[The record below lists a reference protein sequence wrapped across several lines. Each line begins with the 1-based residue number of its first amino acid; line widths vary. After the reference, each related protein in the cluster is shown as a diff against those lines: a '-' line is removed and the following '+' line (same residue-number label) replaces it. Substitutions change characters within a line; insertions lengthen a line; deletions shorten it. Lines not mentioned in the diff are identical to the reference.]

1 MNIDEF
7 IDRFTKYYKAKMPFI
22 FAVDFAMKKP
32 LIYRLDEAKQQ
43 GILYHIHSH
52 SNVSIQAIDK
62 EKVQLE
68 SKPIDFD
75 SYKKSFDFVIEN
87 INNGNSYLLNLTFP
101 SEIKLNLSLE
111 QLYHIAVA
119 PYKILIKD
127 ECLIFSPE
135 PFVHIANNTIS
146 TFPMKGTIDAT
157 LPNAEETLLANKKE
171 EWEHNTIVDLM
182 RNDLAMIA
190 ENIEVESYR
199 YVEEIVTN
207 KGRILQTS
215 SKISGTLSR
224 EAQENI
230 GREFVRLLPAG
241 SISGAPKAKTLEIIS
256 EAEIDNRNYYSG
268 VFGIFDGEILDSA
281 VAIRYIEQRD
291 GKYYFRSGGGITS
304 NSDAYEEY
312 NELIQKIYVPI
323 V

>member
-22 FAVDFAMKKP
+22 FAIDFAMKKQ
-32 LIYRLDEAKQQ
+32 LIYRLDEAKQL

-52 SNVSIQAIDK
+52 SNAPTRARNK

-75 SYKKSFDFVIEN
+75 TYKKSFDFVIEN

-135 PFVHIANNTIS
+135 PFVIIANNTIS
-146 TFPMKGTIDAT
+146 TYPMKGTIDAT
-157 LPNAEETLLANKKE
+157 IPNAEAILLANKKE

-215 SKISGTLSR
+215 SKIRGTLSR

-241 SISGAPKAKTLEIIS
+241 SISGAPKAKTLEVIA
-256 EAEIDNRNYYSG
+256 EAEIDDRNYYSG

-291 GKYYFRSGGGITS
+291 GKHYFRSGGGITS
-304 NSDAYEEY
+304 NSDALEEY
-312 NELIQKIYVPI
+312 NELIQKIYVPAI
-323 V
+323 